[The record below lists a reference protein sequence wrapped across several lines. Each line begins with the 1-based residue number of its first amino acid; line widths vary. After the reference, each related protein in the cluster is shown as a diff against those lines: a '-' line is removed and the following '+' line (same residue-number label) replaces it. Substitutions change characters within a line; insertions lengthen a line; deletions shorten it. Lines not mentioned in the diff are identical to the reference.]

1 VLWRTLVADTYNGQH
16 PAPSECGE
24 QFMAHISAHTGRI
37 MYGKR
42 QEKRDPRRLLDGS
55 SWKGRIRNGFQKA
68 FKGLTDAD
76 LDPRTGPWCRLFDS
90 EPDYSPYTAQRF
102 GEMYSQM
109 IKAGA
114 SSPDYLGWSQAFAQ
128 FRTESNVA
136 FGRRR
141 VMRTD
146 CGLLG
151 LGPTHM
157 CEGDQVWVLAGAN
170 TPVVLR
176 ALDNGHHE
184 FLGEAYVHG
193 IMHGEVTDLLSE
205 LIDITLE

>member
-1 VLWRTLVADTYNGQH
+1 VADTYNGQH

-24 QFMAHISAHTGRI
+24 QFMAHISAHTARI
-37 MYGKR
+37 MHYKR
-42 QEKRDPRRLLDGS
+42 QEKRGPRRLLDVP
-55 SWKGRIRNGFQKA
+55 SWKGRIRNSLQKA

-90 EPDYSPYTAQRF
+90 EPAYSEYNVHRFLEIYAQVL
-102 GEMYSQM
+102 E
-109 IKAGA
+109 A
-114 SSPDYLGWSQAFAQ
+114 STSSTDYLEWSQAFAQ
-128 FRTESNVA
+128 FRNESNVA

-141 VMRTD
+141 LMRID

-157 CEGDQVWVLAGAN
+157 CEGDQVWVLTGAN

-176 ALDNGHHE
+176 ALDNGHHQ
-184 FLGEAYVHG
+184 FLGAAYVHG

-205 LIDITLE
+205 LTDITLE